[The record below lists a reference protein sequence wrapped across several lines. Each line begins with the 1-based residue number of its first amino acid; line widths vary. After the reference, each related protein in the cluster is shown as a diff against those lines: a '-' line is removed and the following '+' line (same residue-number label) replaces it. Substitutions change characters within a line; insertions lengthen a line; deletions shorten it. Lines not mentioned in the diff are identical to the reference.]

1 MSRPKP
7 PRNSAPLSSKP
18 SRGSSAS
25 NRRVNR
31 TPNHRRGFGPG
42 GAWSGSSS
50 WSPYERRERLW
61 PKVLLVVSVVG
72 VLIFGSVLVAS
83 RLTGMNVGDA
93 VGGGDDDQG
102 AIGSPVGT
110 GTPAPQQAAGSP
122 ISETP
127 VISAPDPNATIVASP
142 TAVVDV
148 GEVTKPKD
156 VAEAFAK
163 VWSAGNYDQLYDL
176 LSRDSQAFIS
186 REDFVARYEGIAVEV
201 GIKTL
206 KAEIT
211 SGGDTDEL
219 FPMKVM
225 IDSSRVGTIEDENLL
240 PVIIDGDKPAID
252 WSPSL
257 IFSQLGDGYV
267 QWTSQVPQ
275 RGRILDRKG
284 RPLAQMGQITRVG
297 VVPGKITDEAGL
309 LQKLSELLTMPQDV
323 IKTRYQGG
331 QPDWFMPIK
340 DLPNDI
346 DQGLVDQLNAIEG
359 VAIQKPPARVYPQG
373 ELTAH
378 VVGYMSEVTAD
389 ELPELSKLGY
399 EAGDLVGRTGLEAS
413 AEQWLAGKRGG
424 TLALI
429 GPDGGTIRIL
439 GEVPMEEGRDVVL
452 TLDIDL
458 QKAAFDALGNEAG
471 ATVVLDPNN
480 GEVLAMVSKPSFDP
494 NQFILGVTDEQW
506 TQLMDPQRQPLLNR
520 AVAFGTSTGSI
531 FKVITASAGMA
542 YLGLTEESIT
552 PCPGEFRLEGV
563 DQVWKDW
570 IPGGQGDLTLHN
582 AIVRSCNTVFYR
594 MGAELDAKDETL
606 LPTMAKAYGLG
617 KVTGLPELYELPG
630 IVPDPEW
637 KLANVGDFWA
647 RGDAINLAIGQ
658 GYLVATPLQMANV
671 YAAIA
676 NGGTLYQPHLI
687 LDIVNLD
694 GTIVQSGEVKEN
706 GKLPLSAE
714 QIGWLQ
720 SALYDVVN
728 ASNGTAVEPFA
739 GIQYAVSG
747 KTGTEETGT
756 EAQGTNAW
764 FAAYTPSDAPRMA
777 NIVFVEKGVAGSK
790 AAAPV
795 SRKIID
801 AWYTIYP

>member
-1 MSRPKP
+1 MSRPKQ
-7 PRNSAPLSSKP
+7 PRSSAPLSSKP
-18 SRGSSAS
+18 SRGSTGS

-31 TPNHRRGFGPG
+31 QGNNRRSYGPG
-42 GAWSGSSS
+42 GAWSGSSN
-50 WSPYERRERLW
+50 WSPYDRRERLW
-61 PKVLLVVSVVG
+61 PKVLLIVSVVG

-83 RLTGMNVGDA
+83 RLTGLNVSDA
-93 VGGGDDDQG
+93 VGGDDDNQ
-102 AIGSPVGT
+102 AAVASPT
-110 GTPAPQQAAGSP
+110 GDTTPTTQQAAGSP
-122 ISETP
+122 ASQTP
-127 VISAPDPNATIVASP
+127 VLDVPDPNATVVASP

-148 GEVTKPKD
+148 GEVTAAKD
-156 VAEAFAK
+156 VAEAYAK
-163 VWSAGNYDQLYDL
+163 IWSAGNYNQLYDL
-176 LSRDSQAFIS
+176 LSKESQSFIS
-186 REDFVARYEGIAVEV
+186 REDFVTRYEGIAVEV
-201 GIKTL
+201 GVITL

-211 SGGDTDEL
+211 GGKDDDEL
-219 FPMKVM
+219 FPMKVQ

-240 PVIIDGDKPAID
+240 PVIMDGDKPAID
-252 WSPSL
+252 WTPSL

-267 QWTSQVPQ
+267 QWTSQIPQ

-297 VVPGKITDEAGL
+297 VVPGKITNEPEL
-309 LQKLSELLTMPQDV
+309 LQTLSRLLDMPQEI
-323 IKTRYQGG
+323 IKNRYQGG
-331 QPDWFMPIK
+331 EATWFMPIK
-340 DLPNDI
+340 DLPNNTDQGII
-346 DQGLVDQLNAIEG
+346 DQLTAIEG

-378 VVGYMSEVTAD
+378 VVGYMSEVTAE
-389 ELPELSKLGY
+389 ELPELSKQGY
-399 EAGDLVGRTGLEAS
+399 EAGDLVGRTGIEAS

-439 GEVPMEEGRDVVL
+439 GDVPKVDANDIVL
-452 TLDIDL
+452 TIDL
-458 QKAAFDALGNEAG
+458 DMQRASFDALGNEIG

-506 TQLMDPQRQPLLNR
+506 QQLMDPQRQPLLNR

-542 YLGLTEESIT
+542 HMGLTNTSNT
-552 PCPGEFRLEGV
+552 PCPGEFRIEGV
-563 DQVWKDW
+563 DQVWTDW
-570 IPGGQGDLTLHN
+570 VPGGQGDMDLHN

-594 MGAELDAKDETL
+594 MGAELDEMDESF
-606 LPTMAKAYGLG
+606 LPNMAKAYGLG
-617 KVTGLPELYELPG
+617 KETGLPELYELPG

-676 NGGTLYQPHLI
+676 NGGTLYQPHLL
-687 LDIVNLD
+687 LDIVKLD
-694 GTIVQSGEVKEN
+694 GSVVQSGEVKEN
-706 GKLPLSAE
+706 GKLPLTAQ

-720 SALYDVVN
+720 AALHDVIN
-728 ASNGTAVEPFA
+728 APNGTAVEAFV
-739 GIQYAVSG
+739 GIQHPVSG
-747 KTGTEETGT
+747 KTGTEETGSD
-756 EAQGTNAW
+756 AQGTNAW
-764 FAAYTPSDAPRMA
+764 FASYTPSDDPKIA
-777 NIVFVEKGVAGSK
+777 NIVFVVKGSAGSK

-795 SRKIID
+795 SRRIVD
-801 AWYTIYP
+801 AWYGLNP

>member
-1 MSRPKP
+1 MNR
-7 PRNSAPLSSKP
+7 
-18 SRGSSAS
+18 AS
-25 NRRVNR
+25 NN
-31 TPNHRRGFGPG
+31 RRGYGPG
-42 GAWSGSSS
+42 GNWSGSSS

-83 RLTGMNVGDA
+83 RLTGLNVSDT
-93 VGGGDDDQG
+93 VGGDDTNQG
-102 AIGSPVGT
+102 AVGSPVGDA
-110 GTPAPQQAAGSP
+110 TPTAQQAAGSP
-122 ISETP
+122 ISQTP
-127 VISAPDPNATIVASP
+127 VVAAPDPDATIVASP

-148 GEVTKPKD
+148 GEVRAAKD
-156 VAEAFAK
+156 VAEAYAK

-176 LSRDSQAFIS
+176 LSRDAQAFIS

-201 GIKTL
+201 GIISL

-211 SGGDTDEL
+211 GGDGDDEL
-219 FPMKVM
+219 FPMKVE
-225 IDSSRVGTIEDENLL
+225 IESSRVGTIEDENLL
-240 PVIIDGDKPAID
+240 PVIMDGDKPAID
-252 WSPSL
+252 WTPSL

-267 QWTSQVPQ
+267 QWTSDVPQ

-284 RPLAQMGQITRVG
+284 KPLAQMGQITRVG
-297 VVPGKITDEAGL
+297 VVPGKIGNEANEAEL
-309 LQKLSELLTMPQDV
+309 LQKLSQLLDMPQEI
-323 IKTRYQGG
+323 IKNRFAGG
-331 QPDWFMPIK
+331 QADWFMPIK

-346 DQGLVDQLNAIEG
+346 DQSLVDQLTAIEG

-378 VVGYMSEVTAD
+378 VVGYMSEVTAE
-389 ELPELSKLGY
+389 ELPELAKQGY
-399 EAGDLVGRTGLEAS
+399 EAGDLVGRTGIEAS

-439 GEVPMEEGRDVVL
+439 GEVPRVDAHDIVL

-458 QKAAFDALGNEAG
+458 QKAAFDALGNEIG

-506 TQLMDPQRQPLLNR
+506 QQLMDPQRQPLLNR

-531 FKVITASAGMA
+531 FKVITAAAGMA
-542 YLGLTEESIT
+542 HLGLTNTSST
-552 PCPGEFRLEGV
+552 PCPGEFRLEGI
-563 DQVWKDW
+563 DQVWTDW
-570 IPGGQGDLTLHN
+570 VPGGQGNLDLHN

-606 LPTMAKAYGLG
+606 LPNMAKAFGLG
-617 KVTGLPELYELPG
+617 KETGLPELYELPG

-687 LDIVNLD
+687 LDIVKLD
-694 GTIVQSGEVKEN
+694 GTVVQSGEVKEN
-706 GKLPLSAE
+706 GKLPLTAE
-714 QIGWLQ
+714 QVGWLQ
-720 SALYDVVN
+720 AALHDVVN
-728 ASNGTAVEPFA
+728 AANGTAVEPFQ
-739 GIQYAVSG
+739 GIQQAVSG
-747 KTGTEETGT
+747 KTGTEETGAN
-756 EAQGTNAW
+756 AQGTNAW
-764 FAAYTPSDAPRMA
+764 FAAYTPSDDPKIA
-777 NIVFVEKGVAGSK
+777 NIVFVEKGSAGSK

-795 SRKIID
+795 SRTIID
-801 AWYTIYP
+801 AWYALNP